1 MKIIFTLSVIL
12 LSLTH
17 EIPAQSGQSYVPY
30 KINIKDN
37 IENVK
42 SINLS
47 RIGKELK
54 YFPLETKPECLIQKI
69 DKVLFSDEYMFISDY
84 DRLLQFD
91 KNGKF
96 IRQIGSAGRGPSE
109 YINVNDFCI
118 NKQEK
123 EIYITFISPPS
134 KLMIFDFNGKFKRS
148 FNIPYNASQ
157 IIQINQKNIMF
168 QIANNPG
175 LITPGW
181 LLTNNQGSVVSSIKN
196 STVRKNTP
204 GLVVTNT
211 PFYSFLNSCHF
222 MEYCS
227 DTLYCLKE
235 GKKEPYSVFF
245 MGDLKMDPE
254 YVIKAST
261 LKKEGN
267 KLWISRITENSGNM
281 FLEFSR
287 GITNGYIRAIFDKT
301 SSDIIIVKDDTFL
314 NDLDGG
320 ARFWPK
326 QIIDDK
332 IMVDWVDA
340 YELLKPLN
348 DTMVRKER
356 TELINIKKQLT
367 VTSNPV
373 IIILYP

>member
-1 MKIIFTLSVIL
+1 MRIIYTLSVIL
-12 LSLTH
+12 LCYTQ
-17 EIPAQSGQSYVPY
+17 EIPAQSGQSYFPY
-30 KINIKDN
+30 KISVKDN

-54 YFPLETKPECLIQKI
+54 YIPIETKPECLIKKI
-69 DKVLFSDEYMFISDY
+69 DKILFSAEYIFISDY

-96 IRQIGSAGRGPSE
+96 IRQIGSAGRGPAE
-109 YINVNDFCI
+109 YINVNDFCV
-118 NKQEK
+118 NEQEK

-134 KLMIFDFNGKFKRS
+134 KLMIFDFNGLFKRS
-148 FNIPYNASQ
+148 FSIPYNASQ
-157 IIQINQKNIMF
+157 IIRINQKNIMF

-181 LLTNNQGSVVSSIKN
+181 LLTNNQGTVVSSIKN

-211 PFYSFLNSCHF
+211 PLYSFLNSCHF

-235 GKKEPYSVFF
+235 GKKEPYSVFL

-261 LKKEGN
+261 LKKEGK
-267 KLWISRITENSGNM
+267 KLWISCITENSVHM
-281 FLEFSR
+281 FVEFSR
-287 GITNGYIRAIFDKT
+287 GITNGYVRAIFDK
-301 SSDIIIVKDDTFL
+301 SRSDLIFIKDDTFV

-332 IMVDWVDA
+332 IMIDYVDA
-340 YELLKPLN
+340 YDFLKSLTDAMITKENTALN
-348 DTMVRKER
+348 S
-356 TELINIKKQLT
+356 IKKQLT
-367 VTSNPV
+367 ATSNPV
-373 IIILYP
+373 IMILYP